1 MSLVFAMSFFSLM
14 CIYINLFFFFKKKLV
29 MIYELIWKTMW
40 FEIICLFVNE
50 IAFCQCY
57 NKFDLCIQNVSYVL
71 ADPGIWRACGWCMKN
86 RNLSLSAI
94 IYLRL
99 INVQQI
105 ISTRTTETVQPG
117 STFRHYTG
125 QRRREG
131 RIWWVND
138 EDAWYLSDG

>member
-1 MSLVFAMSFFSLM
+1 MSLVFAIVILL
-14 CIYINLFFFFKKKLV
+14 INVYLYNFFFFQKEVGYDL
-29 MIYELIWKTMW
+29 WTMW
-40 FEIICLFVNE
+40 FEIICFLWMKLHFVSAIIN
-50 IAFCQCY
+50 
-57 NKFDLCIQNVSYVL
+57 LTHIQNVSYVL

-131 RIWWVND
+131 IIWWVND

>member
-1 MSLVFAMSFFSLM
+1 MSLVFAIVILL
-14 CIYINLFFFFKKKLV
+14 INVYLYKSFFFFKKKLV

-125 QRRREG
+125 QLSGKG